1 MRNLGQTFDRLA
13 SVCNDNLVP
22 LRELGEI
29 TRLSNRN
36 RILVM
41 DMLLNPSAANIAKR
55 DAEMGK
61 NADSIDKL
69 VKAYK
74 ASRLTE
80 KEQQAVPKFEAALS
94 AYLQRGPDPAQAL
107 RAGDTDTAEQDLQ
120 RGDQRQAG
128 HAVDRC
134 AEPAHPK
141 SRSRLA
147 MTIPRRPS
155 S

>member
-1 MRNLGQTFDRLA
+1 MLLLLLVVAGMGVRNLGQTFDRLA
-13 SVCNDNLVP
+13 SVYNDNLVP

-94 AYLQRGPDPAQAL
+94 AYRNEGLTL
-107 RAGDTDTAEQDLQ
+107 RARPCVRAMQTPRA
-120 RGDQRQAG
+120 
-128 HAVDRC
+128 
-134 AEPAHPK
+134 
-141 SRSRLA
+141 RSTKRRSA
-147 MTIPRRPS
+147 PGWPRR
-155 S
+155 